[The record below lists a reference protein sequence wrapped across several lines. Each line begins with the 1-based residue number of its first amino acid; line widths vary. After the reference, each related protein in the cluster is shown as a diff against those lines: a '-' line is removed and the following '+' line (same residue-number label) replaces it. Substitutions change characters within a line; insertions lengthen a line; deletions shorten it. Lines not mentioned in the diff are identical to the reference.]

1 MLSRILLSTVAA
13 ASLAAAAPA
22 LAGGTGEDAERRD
35 VPRCCDHLAMHMY
48 GVAPQEATDAAEAP
62 ARTKDKTIQNP
73 LDEDPDVRNQSWGG

>member
-1 MLSRILLSTVAA
+1 
-13 ASLAAAAPA
+13 
-22 LAGGTGEDAERRD
+22 
-35 VPRCCDHLAMHMY
+35 MHMY